1 MSKLPLTGSSTVGP
15 FFSIGLLTK
24 DMVRP
29 VLTGPETK
37 GEHIRIEGR
46 VIDGAGEPV
55 IDALLEIWQANASGY
70 YNHPAEQTTGTLD
83 PSFSGFGRTG
93 TAKDGSFWFET
104 VKPGPVPFDGGTM
117 QAPHINLTIFSRGLL
132 NHLATRLYFEDEAT
146 TATDPVLQKVP
157 AERRSTLVAHMDTKA
172 TSATGDGKPVYHFD
186 IIMQGEGETAFFNL

>member
-15 FFSIGLLTK
+15 FFSIGLLTRG
-24 DMVRP
+24 MVRP
-29 VLTGPETK
+29 ALAAPETA

-55 IDALLEIWQANASGY
+55 IDALLEIWQANASGC
-70 YNHPAEQTTGTLD
+70 YNHPAGQTTGTLD
-83 PSFSGFGRTG
+83 PNFSGFGRTG
-93 TAKDGSFWFET
+93 TAQDGTFWFET
-104 VKPGPVPFDGGTM
+104 IKPGPVPFEGDAM

-132 NHLATRLYFEDEAT
+132 NHLATRLYFEDEAA

-157 AERRSTLVAHMDTKA
+157 AKRRSTLVARKD
-172 TSATGDGKPVYHFD
+172 TSAASGGKVVYRFD

>member
-29 VLTGPETK
+29 VVASPETE

-55 IDALLEIWQANASGY
+55 IDALVEIWQANASGC
-70 YNHPAEQTTGTLD
+70 YNHPAGQTTGTLD
-83 PSFSGFGRTG
+83 PNFSGFGRTG
-93 TAKDGSFWFET
+93 TAKDGTFWFET
-104 VKPGPVPFDGGTM
+104 IKPGPVPFEGETM
-117 QAPHINLTIFSRGLL
+117 QAPHLNLTIFSRGLL
-132 NHLATRLYFEDEAT
+132 NHLATRLYFEDEAA

-157 AERRSTLVAHMDTKA
+157 AARRSTLVARKD
-172 TSATGDGKPVYHFD
+172 TSAKSGEKAVYRFN